1 MGSRSNRLVL
11 SIGLSADVASQAMAT
26 TKASGK
32 ARRVST
38 ARAPATRAK
47 ATTTS
52 RAKTPRVP
60 AVLVNKAM
68 LARYDALLKAFHE
81 AQGTEFGGWDA
92 AYEALDSL
100 LHSEPPLFIAGGYK
114 TAKAFLGAVLP
125 GVALSTVRDG
135 VRVARHFNADDERK
149 YGVRK
154 LALLIDYLEAESGT
168 ELPRVRID
176 LAKTKVDVGEKR
188 VLFTSLSFDEMRDVA
203 RKKKSAKGRAGTDAP
218 GVRALRRV
226 FGGSG
231 LGNVAVQCRGERWSL
246 GRIEERQFA
255 DLGAALTGY
264 AKKLAKGKPG

>member
-1 MGSRSNRLVL
+1 
-11 SIGLSADVASQAMAT
+11 MAT
-26 TKASGK
+26 TKTSGT
-32 ARRVST
+32 ARRAST
-38 ARAPATRAK
+38 ARATATRAT
-47 ATTTS
+47 ATSTS

-68 LARYDALLKAFHE
+68 LARYDALLRAFRE
-81 AQGTEFGGWDA
+81 AQGTELGGWDA

-114 TAKAFLGAVLP
+114 TAKAFLAAVLP
-125 GVALSTVRDG
+125 GVALSTVREG
-135 VRVARHFNADDERK
+135 VRVARHFNAEDEK
-149 YGVRK
+149 AYGVRK

-176 LAKTKVDVGEKR
+176 LAKTKVDVGGRR
-188 VLFTSLSFDEMRDVA
+188 VLFTSLTFDEMRDVV
-203 RKKKSAKGRAGTDAP
+203 RKKKSAKGRAGTDLP
-218 GVRALRRV
+218 EVRALRRV

-264 AKKLAKGKPG
+264 AKKLAKARTG